1 MTSCAWNFSSKTIDT
16 IAFFNVNFNEIVAS
30 LMRFDRRR
38 QLSIASRLVS
48 LLLTLNFTRRLL
60 VVLSLNIDESCRST
74 LALSAKDVGEHSI
87 GRFEDSLAQEIDE
100 LLRFGRIVAEEVMSI
115 AVDTNQLQCVA
126 LATVRHQLPHFTNVV
141 LLDDLSLFGFRHC
154 DASQLA
160 LHRRET
166 AIGKTAWLFERERHA
181 LFGALHAI
189 AKVTEIF
196 AH

>member
-16 IAFFNVNFNEIVAS
+16 IAFFNVNLNEIVAS

-87 GRFEDSLAQEIDE
+87 GRSEDSLAQEIDE

-126 LATVRHQLPHFTNVV
+126 LATMRHQLPHLTNVV

-154 DASQLA
+154 DASQLT
-160 LHRRET
+160 LHR
-166 AIGKTAWLFERERHA
+166 
-181 LFGALHAI
+181 
-189 AKVTEIF
+189 
-196 AH
+196 